1 MTVIVMTA
9 EEVMAVAVSISLS
22 LSIAM
27 RSIDVGS
34 VDI

>member
-1 MTVIVMTA
+1 MTA
-9 EEVMAVAVSISLS
+9 EEVMAVAVSISVS

-27 RSIDVGS
+27 RSIDVGN